1 MEEEEA
7 TESVAGRGGEQLESD
22 IKEESAIAQFF
33 ATRGSPTSGSVTPR
47 SPPDRTLDAVA
58 DMSTAAP
65 VSCASLRPKPT
76 PTELL
81 TRPMSMER
89 EVEVLMPLRDAA
101 VWGPY
106 GAVANAGAPR
116 ASSSPCRDGGL
127 RSSYCEVEL
136 TPTFEEDE
144 ETTVRASPGW
154 HDDASSTPPASYS
167 MRGNGF
173 APSSALVA
181 APAHRGFAPSPSSC
195 DRCAFAPAPTFAS
208 PPSAAGSEP
217 SAAPAPLHAPEPARS
232 CVRRHE
238 AERRWRRAE
247 PVAAAPSMLAQ
258 MRGGTAALP
267 SSGSSIAPQ
276 RVSERLC
283 APLGMPPPRKSTS
296 SYATRG
302 AGMERPRVPQP
313 DAALAASVQ
322 RRGATARA
330 ARAAAMAPPEELS
343 SSRHGTPPTVAPAR
357 RMAHGAFGRPAPGA
371 GGAGR
376 TSGTFGPAWGRDSD
390 WQQEAEE
397 TVREASE
404 RLRQRADGRGSAW
417 RRGGGVAC

>member
-1 MEEEEA
+1 
-7 TESVAGRGGEQLESD
+7 
-22 IKEESAIAQFF
+22 
-33 ATRGSPTSGSVTPR
+33 
-47 SPPDRTLDAVA
+47 
-58 DMSTAAP
+58 
-65 VSCASLRPKPT
+65 
-76 PTELL
+76 
-81 TRPMSMER
+81 
-89 EVEVLMPLRDAA
+89 MPLRDAV

-106 GAVANAGAPR
+106 GTVANAAAPR

-154 HDDASSTPPASYS
+154 HDDASSTPPASYY

-173 APSSALVA
+173 APSSTMVA
-181 APAHRGFAPSPSSC
+181 APATRGFAPAPSSC
-195 DRCAFAPAPTFAS
+195 DRYAFAAAPTFAS

-217 SAAPAPLHAPEPARS
+217 AAAPAPLHAPAPAPMLAAPARS
-232 CVRRHE
+232 CVRRQE
-238 AERRWRRAE
+238 GERRGRRAE

-283 APLGMPPPRKSTS
+283 APLGMPPPRKSAS
-296 SYATRG
+296 SNATRG

-343 SSRHGTPPTVAPAR
+343 SSRHGTPPTVAPVR

-376 TSGTFGPAWGRDSD
+376 TGGTFGPAWGRDSD